1 MEWFE
6 SRSKTKLHNKNTRSG
21 LSIYRELSRTRPI
34 QPHNNSENYYHPKR
48 NRYHKYLYAVAALF
62 VASPVSAAD
71 VGGVSAT
78 ANPIANSSGSVTN
91 QAIQVLQGPY
101 ITNTYGGQISCQ
113 GPTMNITP
121 YVTGTGAFKRP
132 FEHMYNEPVYNN
144 ADNNDD
150 GIPDNP
156 GEILYHIPTRTGQQE
171 IYNLSVGMSATWS
184 RPLDKKLQE
193 LCKAAATTQ
202 INLQNQMV
210 ANKRLDFEI
219 ARLKNCGEL
228 MKAGIMFHPKS
239 PYAAVCAD
247 VVLTHPAG
255 VVANHTHGLQPNTP
269 VVVPEATG
277 TAEDLGTFEI
287 KSPITVSKEEVLS
300 SPDNDSQP
308 KSTSK
313 DEGWSFF
320 RGWRLPWSKPA
331 LSQDETLVEVD
342 QQEVSQEEQTHQ
354 QP

>member
-1 MEWFE
+1 MEWIE
-6 SRSKTKLHNKNTRSG
+6 SKRKTRIHNKNTRSG
-21 LSIYRELSRTRPI
+21 LSIYRKLSRTRPI

-48 NRYHKYLYAVAALF
+48 HRYHKYLYAVAALF

-171 IYNLSVGMSATWS
+171 IYNLSVGLSATWS
-184 RPLDKKLQE
+184 RPLDKELQE
-193 LCKAAATTQ
+193 LCKSAATTQ

-228 MKAGIMFHPKS
+228 MKAGIMFHPRS

-247 VVLTHPAG
+247 VVLTNPAG
-255 VVANHTHGLQPNTP
+255 VVANHTHGLQPQP
-269 VVVPEATG
+269 VVIQEPAANG
-277 TAEDLGTFEI
+277 TAEDLGSIEI
-287 KSPITVSKEEVLS
+287 RNPIVSKEVTPSSSDTHSQELQNDSVSEDS
-300 SPDNDSQP
+300 SP
-308 KSTSK
+308 
-313 DEGWSFF
+313 
-320 RGWRLPWSKPA
+320 RWRWPWSKPA
-331 LSQDETLVEVD
+331 LSQDETPVVTD

-354 QP
+354 QQ

>member
-1 MEWFE
+1 
-6 SRSKTKLHNKNTRSG
+6 
-21 LSIYRELSRTRPI
+21 
-34 QPHNNSENYYHPKR
+34 
-48 NRYHKYLYAVAALF
+48 
-62 VASPVSAAD
+62 
-71 VGGVSAT
+71 
-78 ANPIANSSGSVTN
+78 
-91 QAIQVLQGPY
+91 
-101 ITNTYGGQISCQ
+101 
-113 GPTMNITP
+113 
-121 YVTGTGAFKRP
+121 
-132 FEHMYNEPVYNN
+132 MYNEPVYNN

-202 INLQNQMV
+202 INLQNQLV

-247 VVLTHPAG
+247 VILTNPVG
-255 VVANHTHGLQPNTP
+255 VVANHTHGLQTNAP
-269 VVVPEATG
+269 VVVPEANG

-287 KSPITVSKEEVLS
+287 KSPITVSGEVNS
-300 SPDNDSQP
+300 SSSDTHSPSPENGKASQ
-308 KSTSK
+308 
-313 DEGWSFF
+313 GFF